1 VKNSLL
7 KNGFY
12 NILAGAIRIGLFV
25 LTIPVL
31 IRLMGIEAY
40 GVWTLAY
47 SVLGMVTLA
56 EAGLSVATTVFV
68 SQDLRKEETD
78 SLSKTLTITFGAI
91 LILSTFS
98 LFAIYFSAQ
107 PIVSLFPKIDQA
119 QKLVLMQA
127 LQIGGIVVWV
137 QLIQRTLVG
146 VEQAYQSYG
155 LINLLSTIQSML
167 LSLGMLV
174 VASLGG
180 RTVALMQ
187 WQAVASFIVL
197 LGHVW
202 LVRHLT
208 RDIKLHIRWE
218 QKRSLEIA
226 KYSLL
231 TWFSSLGGMLFLRGD
246 RLIVG
251 ALLGSTTLGI
261 YATVTDIT
269 GQINYFSALPV
280 QPLLPTLSGINT
292 KLDIYKDKIQQQIKQ
307 AVVINIVIA
316 LGLGTILFTL
326 APLVMQLMLG
336 NTVDHENILGFRI
349 ATIIYSL
356 YSLNA
361 VGYYVLFSI
370 NEVKKSL
377 LISLSSGTLALILI
391 AIGASR
397 FGLIGAMLGNA
408 GYLGVWLLTFFSMKY
423 LNIKIKTWATWFQFP
438 VICFLAFNLIAFF
451 VVK

>member
-1 VKNSLL
+1 M
-7 KNGFY
+7 
-12 NILAGAIRIGLFV
+12 AGAIRIGLFV
-25 LTIPVL
+25 LTIPIL

-78 SLSKTLTITFGAI
+78 SLSKTLTVTFGSI
-91 LILSTFS
+91 LILSTFA
-98 LFAIYFSAQ
+98 LFTIYFSAQ
-107 PIVSLFPKIDQA
+107 LIVSLFPKIDQA
-119 QKLVLMQA
+119 QQLILMQA

-137 QLIQRTLVG
+137 QLIQRVLVG

-155 LINLLSTIQSML
+155 LTNLLSTIQSIL

-197 LGHVW
+197 LGHIW

-208 RDIKLHIRWE
+208 RDIKLHISWE

-261 YATVTDIT
+261 YATVTDIA

-307 AVVINIVIA
+307 AVAINIVIA

-336 NTVDHENILGFRI
+336 NTVNRENILGFRI
-349 ATIIYSL
+349 AAIIYAL

-377 LISLSSGTLALILI
+377 LISLASGTLALTLI
-391 AIGASR
+391 AIGASK
-397 FGLIGAMLGNA
+397 FGLLGAILGNA
-408 GYLGVWLLTFFSMKY
+408 GYLGVWFLTFFAMKY
-423 LNIKIKTWATWFQFP
+423 LNIKIKIWGTWFQFP
-438 VICFLAFNLIAFF
+438 IICFLAFNLVTFF
-451 VVK
+451 AIK